1 MAHRLATGGR
11 LIDRAASLG
20 FRWDGAKLTGLA
32 GDTLAS
38 ALLANDRVM
47 VGRSFKY
54 HRPRG
59 VVAAGSEEPNAL
71 VGLGEGAR
79 FEPNARATVTELFDG
94 LVARSQNAWPS
105 LGFDVGAL
113 NGAVANLA
121 PVFPAGFYYKTF
133 MHPRPAWKHVFEPVI
148 RRAAGLGKAP
158 TEGDADAYEHFHVH
172 VDVLVAGGGLA
183 GLAAARAAGEAG
195 ARVLLC
201 EQTPWLGG
209 RALTE
214 TDAAIGGVSA
224 AEWAAE
230 QAAALEA
237 MPNVTVRTRCM
248 AAGLYDHGF
257 ALLEERV
264 TDHDPRPASDVP
276 RRRLWKV
283 RARRIVVAAGAIER
297 PLCFAC
303 NDVPGVMLAGAAR
316 DYIALWGV
324 APGARIGVFTLNDD
338 GYRTALAAK
347 AAGLESFVIDAREQA
362 GGPLAAKA
370 AEAGIP
376 VRRGAAVSR
385 AIGGKRLEAVE
396 VAKLR
401 ASGRAGGDVETMEAD
416 CLAAAGGWSPVVHL
430 WSHVGGKLRWDDA
443 QAMFRPDPAR
453 APMGADGAANVRIA
467 GAANGD
473 LTTAGTVAE
482 GLRAGAE
489 AAGEAGFARAVPD
502 APRVEEPGAAA
513 GRTLWFTPGR
523 GKYASG
529 AKHFVDFQNDV
540 TALDVELA
548 SREGYESVEHAKRY
562 TTLGMATDQGKLSNI
577 IGLAILADARGVEI
591 PQVGTT
597 TFRPPYQPIAIGAIA
612 GRAQKALFKPI
623 RRTPMQSWH
632 EDRGAAWEPV
642 GDWRRPYC
650 YPAAGEDKHAAI
662 NREIGA
668 VRKAA
673 GLLDASTLG
682 KIQVSGPDAGEFLD
696 RIYTNKFSTLKPGR
710 CRYAL
715 MCDENGFLF
724 DDGVVVR
731 LSEDAFLCHTTSGGS
746 DRVHAWMEEW
756 LQTEWFDL
764 RVHTVNVTEQ
774 WAQIAL
780 AGPKAREIVQSLES
794 DVDFSKD
801 AMKFFDMAEG
811 RLAGAPVRVYR
822 ISFSGE
828 LTFEIAT
835 PSGYGLA
842 LWEALMGAGAPHGL
856 APYGTEALH
865 VLRAEK
871 GFIAIGDE
879 TDGTVI
885 PQDLGLDWAVSKKK
899 ADFIGKR
906 GMERSHMTRE
916 DRKQLVGVLTEDPN
930 LVLPDGCPAVEG
942 LAAKPP
948 TASLGHVTSTYWS
961 PTLGRSIA
969 FALVKG
975 GRARL
980 GETLLFNTGGTEL
993 AKATLVDPCFYDKE
1007 GTRQDV

>member
-1 MAHRLATGGR
+1 MAHRLTGGGR
-11 LIDRAASLG
+11 LIDRSAALG
-20 FRWDGAKLTGLA
+20 FRWDGVRLGGFA

-59 VVAAGSEEPNAL
+59 VMAAGGEEPNAL

-79 FEPNARATVTELFDG
+79 FEPNARATTTELFDG
-94 LVARSQNAWPS
+94 LAATSQNAWPS
-105 LGFDVGAL
+105 LDFDIGAM
-113 NGAVANLA
+113 NDRIARAA

-133 MHPRPAWKHVFEPVI
+133 MHPRRAWKHLFEPAI
-148 RRAAGLGKAP
+148 RRAAGLGRAP
-158 TEGDADAYEHFHVH
+158 KEADADAYEHFHVH
-172 VDVLVAGGGLA
+172 VDLLVIGGGLA

-209 RALTE
+209 RALSE
-214 TDAAIGGVSA
+214 ADIAVDGEAAA
-224 AEWAAE
+224 DWAAA
-230 QAAALEA
+230 QASALEA
-237 MPNVTVRTRCM
+237 APNVTVRTRCM

-264 TDHDPRPASDVP
+264 TDHAPRSGTDMP

-283 RARRIVVAAGAIER
+283 RARRVVVAAGAIER

-316 DYIALWGV
+316 DYIGLWAV
-324 APGARIGVFTLNDD
+324 APGRRIAVFTLNDD

-347 AAGLESFVIDAREQA
+347 AAGLDAVVIDAREETPGDLPA
-362 GGPLAAKA
+362 R
-370 AEAGIP
+370 AEAAGVPI
-376 VRRGAAVSR
+376 RRGSVVAR
-385 AIGGKRLEAVE
+385 ALGRKRVEAVE
-396 VAKLR
+396 VMRLR
-401 ASGRAGGDVETMEAD
+401 VTGRAAPAETLEVD
-416 CLAAAGGWSPVVHL
+416 CVAAAGGWSPVVHL
-430 WSHVGGKLRWDDA
+430 WSHAGGKLRWDEA
-443 QAMFRPDPAR
+443 GAMFRPDPLR
-453 APMGADGAANVRIA
+453 APIGADGAPVARVA

-473 LTTAGTVAE
+473 MTTAAAIE
-482 GLRAGAE
+482 GGFRVGAE
-489 AAGEAGFARAVPD
+489 AAAECGFAGP
-502 APRVEEPGAAA
+502 APEAPAVEEPGAAP

-523 GKYASG
+523 GKYAHGS
-529 AKHFVDFQNDV
+529 KHFVDFQNDV

-548 SREGYESVEHAKRY
+548 AREGYESVEHAKRY

-577 IGLAILADARGVEI
+577 VGLALLADARGARI
-591 PQVGTT
+591 PEVGTT

-612 GRAQKALFKPI
+612 GRAQRALFKPV
-623 RRTPMQSWH
+623 RRTPVDRWH
-632 EDRGAAWEPV
+632 EEHGAAWEPV

-650 YPAAGEDKHAAI
+650 YPAMGEDRRAAI
-662 NREIGA
+662 NREIKA
-668 VRKAA
+668 VREAA

-682 KIQVSGPDAGEFLD
+682 KILVKGPDAAVFVD
-696 RIYTNKFSTLKPGR
+696 RVYTTMLSTLKPGR

-715 MCDENGFLF
+715 MCDEQGFLF
-724 DDGVVVR
+724 DDGVVAR

-764 RVHTVNVTEQ
+764 RVHVVNVTEQ
-774 WAQIAL
+774 WAQFAL
-780 AGPKAREIVQSLES
+780 AGPKARRIVEALGG
-794 DVDFSKD
+794 DIDFGRD
-801 AMKFFDMAEG
+801 AFKFFDLREG
-811 RLAGAPVRVYR
+811 TLGGAPARVYR

-828 LTFEIAT
+828 LTYEIAT
-835 PSGYGLA
+835 PAGCGLA
-842 LWEALMGAGAPHGL
+842 LWEALIAAGAPHGL

-885 PQDLGLDWAVSKKK
+885 PQDLGLDFAISKKK
-899 ADFIGKR
+899 DDFIGKR
-906 GMERSHMTRE
+906 GMERSWMTRA
-916 DRKQLVGVLTEDPN
+916 DRKQLVGVLTEDPD
-930 LVLPDGCPAVEG
+930 LVLPDGCPAVER
-942 LAAKPP
+942 LSAKPP
-948 TASLGHVTSTYWS
+948 TAALGHVTSTYWS

-980 GETLLFNTGGTEL
+980 GETILFNTGGTDL
-993 AKATLVDPCFYDKE
+993 VAATLVEPCFYDKD
-1007 GTRQDV
+1007 GARQNV